1 MKFEV
6 TKKQMRDEKPMIAV
20 SYCGLQYLLGS
31 TEPIAYSAGVYGWAC
46 DYYKVESSNGRT
58 LWISTGF
65 APIGDRVDYKI
76 TTKFNDKARHI
87 ACSDLDCERRKN
99 QTTALLKEF
108 ADEVLKD
115 ER

>member
-20 SYCGLQYLLGS
+20 SYCGLQYLLGY

-58 LWISTGF
+58 LWISTGY
-65 APIGDRVDYKI
+65 APTGDRVDYDTIK
-76 TTKFNDKARHI
+76 TYERKAEKI
-87 ACSDLDCERRKN
+87 ACSNLGYEQRKN
-99 QTTALLKEF
+99 QMTALLKDF
-108 ADEVLKD
+108 VDEVLKD